1 MRRNLKKI
9 WWSSLRKGWP
19 MYLVALVVLL
29 AGLGCGS
36 WGAHNLDQEQATR
49 LTEYLDVF
57 VSQVG
62 SVQIDRPMLVKNTI
76 TNNIFFI
83 SIIYVLGLTVIG
95 TPGILALLFAR
106 GFSLGFTLS
115 FLTQGKTGQGI
126 LLALA
131 SVVPQ
136 SILLI
141 PAVFMAG
148 VAALSFSWLLIRRF
162 LDSSLPVWPGIVSYH
177 SLMLVVCCIA
187 AAAGLVEAYITPEL
201 IKATISLLN

>member
-1 MRRNLKKI
+1 
-9 WWSSLRKGWP
+9 

>member
-1 MRRNLKKI
+1 
-9 WWSSLRKGWP
+9 

-201 IKATISLLN
+201 IKATISFLN

>member
-1 MRRNLKKI
+1 
-9 WWSSLRKGWP
+9 

-29 AGLGCGS
+29 AGVGCGS